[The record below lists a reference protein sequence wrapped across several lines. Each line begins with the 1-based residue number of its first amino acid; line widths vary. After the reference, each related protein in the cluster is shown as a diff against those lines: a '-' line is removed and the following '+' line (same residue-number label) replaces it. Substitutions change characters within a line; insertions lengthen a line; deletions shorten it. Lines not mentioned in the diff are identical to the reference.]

1 MVLQF
6 GPALIV
12 LYIPYQHPVLFI
24 AGMLVTVLTLGAS
37 AAAVN
42 YVMIKIINRDE
53 VGLRDFKEGFRR
65 FFGRGALAAVIAILG
80 TLILWVDLLFSLNHS
95 NQIIQLMS
103 GIWIWGL
110 VFWYAV
116 LQFVFPFLV
125 QQDIGLIKALKRAAL
140 VVIDNL
146 LGSAIVVVVTL
157 VVLVPALFWLPSLAL
172 CGELVGADPKLRT
185 TRFCRST
192 IRQKKK
198 LKRKPKYKEDKA
210 WPNISLLPVAL
221 SPALARGITVASLGA
236 AEEPG
241 SDRKCVKT

>member
-1 MVLQF
+1 MNLYQGWQVIVQSFKTLYERIGLVMGTNLLWFFIGF

-157 VVLVPALFWLPSLAL
+157 VVLVLCIVLAAPLLLF
-172 CGELVGADPKLRT
+172 
-185 TRFCRST
+185 
-192 IRQKKK
+192 
-198 LKRKPKYKEDKA
+198 
-210 WPNISLLPVAL
+210 
-221 SPALARGITVASLGA
+221 VASLLA
-236 AEEPG
+236 LIQNYAYNQILQKYDKAEKEAEAEAE
-241 SDRKCVKT
+241 V